1 MSMMKAVLMVS
12 YLLLVPVLGGCDSK
26 PTVGAPPPPPV
37 TVARPIEKRIT
48 EWDEYTG
55 RFTAVETVE
64 VRARVSGFID
74 SIHFKEGQVVKQ
86 GDLLFVIDPRP
97 YAFAVEQAKADV
109 ERAKAKLAIASLD
122 VQRATPLVRS
132 QAVTEREFDTRRS
145 TERDA
150 AAQVASLEAASKQ
163 AQLNLEWTQVR
174 APIAGRISDK
184 RVDAGNLIAGGQ
196 AGATLLTVIVSIDP
210 IHFVFDGSEA
220 DFLRYLRLSAAGA
233 RPSSRDV
240 QNPVAVR
247 LADEADYRHQG
258 RMNFVD
264 NVVNPKSGTIRGRA
278 VFDNK
283 DGLLTPGYFGRLRL
297 FGGEHTALLVPD
309 SAIASDQSRKILFA
323 VAEDGTV
330 GVKLV
335 ELGPMV
341 DGLRVIRSGLAPT
354 DRVIIDGLQRARP
367 GQKVKPE
374 DGKIEVTAQK
384 AVAQ

>member
-1 MSMMKAVLMVS
+1 MMMRGIFLS
-12 YLLLVPVLGGCDSK
+12 LLLFAAQALVGCDGK
-26 PTVGAPPPPPV
+26 PAASSVPPPPSV
-37 TVARPIEKRIT
+37 AVARPLQKVIN
-48 EWDEYTG
+48 EWDEFTG

-74 SIHFKEGQVVKQ
+74 SIHFKEGQIVKQ

-97 YAFAVEQAKADV
+97 YRIAIEQAKADV
-109 ERAKAKLAIASLD
+109 DRAKAKLDIAKLD
-122 VQRATPLVRS
+122 VQRAAPLVRS

-150 AAQVASLEAASKQ
+150 AAQVASLEAALKQ
-163 AQLNLEWTQVR
+163 SELNLEWTEVR
-174 APIAGRISDK
+174 APISGRISDK
-184 RVDAGNLIAGGQ
+184 RVDTGNLIS
-196 AGATLLTVIVSIDP
+196 GATLLTVVVSIDP

-220 DFLRYLRLSAAGA
+220 DFLHYLRLAAAGT

-240 QNPVAVR
+240 QNPVSVR
-247 LADEADYRHQG
+247 LADETEYRHQG

-264 NVVNPKSGTIRGRA
+264 NTVNPKTGTIRGRA

-283 DGLLTPGYFGRLRL
+283 DGLLTPGFFGRLRL
-297 FGGEHTALLVPD
+297 FGGQHEALLVPD
-309 SAIASDQSRKILFA
+309 NAVVSDQSRKIIFT

-330 GVKLV
+330 GTKLV

-354 DRVIIDGLQRARP
+354 DRIVIDGVQRARP
-367 GQKVKPE
+367 GQKVTAE
-374 DGKIEVTAQK
+374 DGKIEAAAAQ
-384 AVAQ
+384 